1 MFKDKQMTVATSL
14 FWIFLFGAVYSYF
27 LYPLLLILMP
37 KRRRVEA
44 ISETMPP
51 SISPPKL
58 SFVITAFNEENGI
71 RAKIENTLTVNYP
84 PELLEIIVASDGST
98 DSTND
103 IVLEY
108 AAQGVRLAKVDEQK
122 GKENAQRFAID
133 QAKGDIIVFSD
144 VSTRIEPQSLH
155 IIANAFLDPEVGAVS
170 SEDRFITSNGEVAG
184 EGAYVK
190 YEMWLRKLES
200 SVCSLVGLSGS
211 FFAARKEICA
221 DWDITVPSDFNTALS
236 CVLNDKA
243 AVTVPNL
250 LGFYPNLADESKEYQ
265 RKLRTVIRGIAALFN
280 RIEVANPFR
289 FGFFAVQVISHKV
302 MRWLVPWFL
311 AGLML
316 TNLIL
321 LGQGFIYQLIFI
333 GQLAFYTV
341 ATLGWVS
348 QKLRLNSLIKIP
360 FFFTQVNIAIAHAT
374 LQYLGGK
381 RVTHWKPS
389 KR

>member
-1 MFKDKQMTVATSL
+1 
-14 FWIFLFGAVYSYF
+14 
-27 LYPLLLILMP
+27 
-37 KRRRVEA
+37 
-44 ISETMPP
+44 MPP

>member
-1 MFKDKQMTVATSL
+1 MTVATSL

-44 ISETMPP
+44 ISETMPS

-122 GKENAQRFAID
+122 GKENAQRFAIG

-316 TNLIL
+316 TNLIV

>member
-1 MFKDKQMTVATSL
+1 MTVATSL

-122 GKENAQRFAID
+122 GKENAQRFAIG